1 MANKKFGL
9 KFDGVAELS
18 EQIDKLGGDL
28 KEITEQALAFI
39 PGEVTP
45 KLKAAMAKHTQY
57 GRGTSGETAQSIV
70 EGQTVQW
77 IGSTASIA
85 VGFDLKKGGM
95 PSIFLMYGTPRHA
108 PRNQYGGASREGARE
123 HPGTQQ
129 DRELYEA
136 IYGKRIQADIAA
148 KQKQI
153 FEEAIENLLKQ

>member
-28 KEITEQALAFI
+28 KKVTEEALIFI

-45 KLKAAMAKHTQY
+45 KLRAAMAKHTRY
-57 GRGTSGETAQSIV
+57 GRGTAGETARALV
-70 EGQTVQW
+70 EGQQVQW
-77 IGSTASIA
+77 SGSVASIA

-108 PRNQYGGASREGARE
+108 PRNQYGGATQQGAKD
-123 HPGTQQ
+123 HPGTQA
-129 DRELYEA
+129 DRELYDA
-136 IYGKRIQADIAA
+136 IYGKRIQAEISK
-148 KQKQI
+148 KQRQI
-153 FEEAIENLLKQ
+153 FEEALEKLLK